1 MCKAL
6 RGFIALSALLC
17 LMVLLPGVAASAR
30 RHDRHSS
37 ANQGQNNQ
45 GQNNQG
51 QNNQDQNNQGQN
63 NGGGGASCGAESED
77 ADQVAAVRATA
88 EGQCDCAGATSHD
101 DYVEC
106 VEMVTEDAVENGSL
120 RPQCSGAVIN
130 CESQSTCGKPGFVT
144 CCRTDSDGDTSCS
157 IKSSASACNPPRGGS
172 ACVGSVPSCCDACG
186 PSRCAGGGGT
196 TTTTSAPT
204 TTTTGAATTT
214 TTGAPTTTTT
224 GAATTTTTGAATTST
239 TGAATTTTST
249 AAATTTTSTAAST
262 TSTIATTTTSS
273 TTTTTMGAMSLK
285 YTTAAGTTA
294 CGGAGFSSPAGA
306 PFSGEID
313 SDVACTTKTF
323 DLGSSCLYIGG
334 GSASTVPPGATP
346 AGASSYLDVGAGN
359 TLVASNGTGMLDC
372 TKGSSTT
379 AKHCVN
385 ANAPQPTC
393 TSDADCG
400 GTAGACQPVENCLF
414 GPPLAIQNPAVPSL
428 ATCVINVIAT
438 DASGTSDPTT
448 GAASVD
454 IPLVSR
460 VYLTGNEAAPC
471 PQCSGGT
478 CSAGPNSGMPC
489 TTNATTGNPATSN
502 TTHDCPPEEG
512 SGLFNGALSVDL
524 NPLTTGSSS
533 KTSSTGVFCSGQT
546 HAGAFGQV
554 ATRCIQETGS
564 PAGNLTDGMPHA
576 AREATVFCI
585 PATSNG
591 TVNIVADLP
600 GPGATSLPGT
610 AQIVPT
616 P

>member
-1 MCKAL
+1 
-6 RGFIALSALLC
+6 
-17 LMVLLPGVAASAR
+17 
-30 RHDRHSS
+30 
-37 ANQGQNNQ
+37 
-45 GQNNQG
+45 
-51 QNNQDQNNQGQN
+51 
-63 NGGGGASCGAESED
+63 
-77 ADQVAAVRATA
+77 
-88 EGQCDCAGATSHD
+88 
-101 DYVEC
+101 
-106 VEMVTEDAVENGSL
+106 
-120 RPQCSGAVIN
+120 
-130 CESQSTCGKPGFVT
+130 
-144 CCRTDSDGDTSCS
+144 
-157 IKSSASACNPPRGGS
+157 
-172 ACVGSVPSCCDACG
+172 
-186 PSRCAGGGGT
+186 
-196 TTTTSAPT
+196 
-204 TTTTGAATTT
+204 
-214 TTGAPTTTTT
+214 
-224 GAATTTTTGAATTST
+224 
-239 TGAATTTTST
+239 
-249 AAATTTTSTAAST
+249 
-262 TSTIATTTTSS
+262 
-273 TTTTTMGAMSLK
+273 MSLK

-359 TLVASNGTGMLDC
+359 ALVASNGTGKLDC

-438 DASGTSDPTT
+438 DASGSGDPTT
-448 GAASVD
+448 GAATVD

-471 PQCSGGT
+471 PQCACGTPPCSGT
-478 CSAGPNSGMPC
+478 CSAGPNAGMAC
-489 TTNATTGNPATSN
+489 STNSTTGNPATGN
-502 TTHDCPPEEG
+502 TSQDCPPEEG
-512 SGLFNGALSVDL
+512 SGLFNGALSVSL

-533 KTSSTGVFCSGQT
+533 KTSATGAFCPSQT
-546 HAGAFGQV
+546 HAGAFGKP
-554 ATRCIQETGS
+554 ATRCIKETGS

-576 AREATVFCI
+576 AIEATVFCI

-600 GPGATSLPGT
+600 GPGATSLPGE

-616 P
+616 PTP